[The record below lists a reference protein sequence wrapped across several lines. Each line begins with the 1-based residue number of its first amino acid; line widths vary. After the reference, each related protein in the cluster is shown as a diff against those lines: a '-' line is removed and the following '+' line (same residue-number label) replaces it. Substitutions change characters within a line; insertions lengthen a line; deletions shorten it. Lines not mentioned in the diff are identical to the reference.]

1 MIDNM
6 VVELKTEQKDD
17 DAQKAFCDKDLAK
30 SEETKKNLESSIASS
45 EALIEETKEASA
57 TTADEIA
64 ALQKE
69 IKSLDK
75 AVAEASEQRK
85 EEHADFTS
93 FSTENNA
100 AQQLLAKAKNKLF
113 KFYRPNLAN

>member
-1 MIDNM
+1 MLGAIQSSRQTELHLAQYALTAKAVDFSKVIAMIDNM
-6 VVELKTEQKDD
+6 VAELKTEQGDD

-30 SEETKKNLESSIASS
+30 SEDTKKNLESSIASS

-64 ALQKE
+64 ALEKE

-85 EEHADFTS
+85 EE
-93 FSTENNA
+93 
-100 AQQLLAKAKNKLF
+100 
-113 KFYRPNLAN
+113 